1 MANKSV
7 EVTSLAKAT
16 PKEFA
21 RSASRLAHLGRSR
34 PRGSIRRGAANMAGF
49 SRNKFTQSLLA
60 VASGGLET
68 FFHKIVMIRNNLRVF
83 APGSIRALACRVWC
97 PRRTLFQPGAHALLR
112 FAHHV
117 QHPSLISIVME
128 LSYEAKRRVAPA
140 SCWPRPSDA
149 GTSACSGVSSARVTA
164 TVALRRRVRHPP
176 LSGVNLTALGLREAK
191 GHTSKT
197 RTTSSEPV
205 PGAAPPLHSFR
216 SRSVSDYL
224 SNSARP
230 VETS

>member
-1 MANKSV
+1 
-7 EVTSLAKAT
+7 
-16 PKEFA
+16 
-21 RSASRLAHLGRSR
+21 
-34 PRGSIRRGAANMAGF
+34 
-49 SRNKFTQSLLA
+49 
-60 VASGGLET
+60 
-68 FFHKIVMIRNNLRVF
+68 MIRNNLRVF

-164 TVALRRRVRHPP
+164 TLALHRRVRHPALP
-176 LSGVNLTALGLREAK
+176 GVNLTALGLREAK

-197 RTTSSEPV
+197 RTTSSEPAFR
-205 PGAAPPLHSFR
+205 AASASR
-216 SRSVSDYL
+216 SRTGISLRRFSKSVIRMSMNATL
-224 SNSARP
+224 SISGRIDNLRGHRDGKICGATKL
-230 VETS
+230 VNCVTTHG